1 MIYIQ
6 VSIPF
11 LNLFQVFLSFY
22 QFYLNFLQ
30 LYYIIQ
36 I

>member
-22 QFYLNFLQ
+22 QIHLNFLQ
-30 LYYIIQ
+30 LYYIIH